1 MAYPRRQDTWRFVP
15 WPLGSLLAPQ
25 GSATAEALRGRFQ
38 ILGLLP
44 RLSLPLTIALG
55 ASVVV
60 TTFLP
65 LGFTLASGLL
75 IGALATGARQGIT
88 SPAGQ
93 TAVGALAAL
102 AAISLVQQG
111 IGPLRTVVATM
122 LAQRLEL
129 HLEERVMR
137 AVGHPVGIAHLEDA
151 AALDRLALAQEVG
164 LAGDR
169 PRDVVLALS
178 TLLPRWFQSVVY
190 AVVLAGFRWWLGL
203 AVFAAWY
210 YAASMDAQETAR
222 GAQVI
227 IANTR
232 LLRRANYVRDLALT
246 PDAAKEVRVFGLLDW
261 LLERF
266 GGEWLRAM
274 QSIRQE
280 HPTGIAAPLRSLVLL
295 TAVLAGAGGLLGVAA
310 LHGEIGV
317 GALAVFAAA
326 ALGVGS
332 LYGLTPDDRVLV
344 YGSAAMPAV
353 SALEHSTGMP
363 THSVTV
369 TASETPGAGAR
380 QDSQPGT
387 LLPQGDIRFVG
398 VRFRYPGSTTDTLR
412 GLDLT
417 IPAGHSLAI
426 VGANGAGKTTL
437 VKLLCRFYEPQAGRI
452 TVDGHALTEF
462 DARFWQ
468 RQIAAIFQDF
478 VRYPLSLRDNVAVGA
493 VEQGA
498 HQERLLEAA
507 RTAGVLDLVAALPC
521 GWETVLSREFTGGAD
536 LSGGQ
541 WQRVALARA
550 LFAASAGARVL
561 ILDEPTAHLDVRAE
575 AELYDHFLEI
585 TAGLTTV
592 LISHRFSTVRR
603 AHHICV
609 LDQGRVVEF
618 GTHDTLMAAQGR
630 YAALF
635 TLQASR
641 FTTDGR
647 AAHEDPDPDQS
658 ADLHD

>member
-1 MAYPRRQDTWRFVP
+1 MAHLRRQDTWRFVP
-15 WPLGSLLAPQ
+15 WPLGGLLAPQ
-25 GSATAEALRGRFQ
+25 GTATAEALRGRFQ

-44 RLSLPLTIALG
+44 RLSLPLTTALG

-102 AAISLVQQG
+102 AAVSLVQQG
-111 IGPLRTVVATM
+111 VGPLRTVLATM
-122 LAQRLEL
+122 LAQRLEI

-137 AVGHPVGIAHLEDA
+137 AVGHPTGIAHLEDA
-151 AALDRLALAQEVG
+151 VALDRIALAQEVG

-178 TLLPRWFQSVVY
+178 NLLPRWFQSVLY
-190 AVVLAGFRWWLGL
+190 AVVLAGFHWWVGL

-210 YAASMDAQETAR
+210 YAAYVEAQETAR

-227 IANTR
+227 INNTR

-266 GGEWLRAM
+266 QGEWLRAM
-274 QSIRQE
+274 ESIRRE
-280 HPTGIAAPLRSLVLL
+280 HRTSLAAPLRALLLL
-295 TAVLAGAGGLLGVAA
+295 TVVLAGAGILLGGAA

-326 ALGVGS
+326 ALGIGS
-332 LYGLTPDDRVLV
+332 LYGLTADDRVLV

-353 SALEHSTGMP
+353 SVLEHSTGMA
-363 THSVTV
+363 THRGTDM
-369 TASETPGAGAR
+369 AFQTPAARSR
-380 QDSQPGT
+380 QDGQPST
-387 LLPQGDIRFVG
+387 LLPQGDIRFEG
-398 VRFRYPGSTTDTLR
+398 VRFRYPRSTTDTLS

-452 TVDGHALTEF
+452 TVDGHDLTEF
-462 DARFWQ
+462 DARSWQ

-478 VRYPLSLRDNVAVGA
+478 VRYQLPLRDNVAVGA
-493 VEQGA
+493 VEQGT
-498 HQERLLEAA
+498 HHERLLGAA
-507 RTAGVLDLVAALPC
+507 RKAGVLEIAAALPH

-575 AELYDHFLEI
+575 AELYDHFLEL
-585 TAGLTTV
+585 TAGLTTL

-603 AHHICV
+603 ADHICV
-609 LDQGRVVEF
+609 LEQGRVVEL

-630 YAALF
+630 YATLF
-635 TLQASR
+635 ALQASR
-641 FTTDGR
+641 FTTDGS
-647 AAHEDPDPDQS
+647 ATPEDPDSDRT
-658 ADLHD
+658 AALHD